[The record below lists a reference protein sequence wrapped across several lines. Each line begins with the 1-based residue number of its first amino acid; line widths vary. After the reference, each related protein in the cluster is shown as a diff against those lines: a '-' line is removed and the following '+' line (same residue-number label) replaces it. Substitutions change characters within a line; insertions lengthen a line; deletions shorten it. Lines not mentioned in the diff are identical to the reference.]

1 MSDVRTDSTVSTLIT
16 IEHFVSEG
24 IVVCPNCRNSL
35 TLHESDVITCSA
47 CSIQYPLIDGTPI
60 LIHQESAFAP
70 EEVSSQGNYFADS
83 ISENQL
89 KRRIRRSLPA
99 LAAEYTR
106 DNVDELVRRE
116 LASKAGPISGLVVGA
131 GERPAEIENRF
142 PNVRWLTT
150 DVDMAYR
157 PLLIADT
164 LRLPIADRSQDLVVA
179 EMVLE
184 HVMDISQAARE
195 LERVCKPGGLV
206 LVKTPFCFPWH
217 GVPTDFFRC
226 TPSGIRALF
235 RSMETVYLGKCMG
248 PWGALAYQLDT
259 LAVNLTSVRYVR
271 LASAFASRFMFGWL
285 KWFDWVS
292 STRKR
297 DLITSSGVTFVGR
310 RVERSFTAR
319 QIMEELQQQYGSG
332 EV

>member
-1 MSDVRTDSTVSTLIT
+1 MVSPLIT

-24 IVVCPNCRNSL
+24 IVVCPDCHDPL
-35 TLHESDVITCSA
+35 TVHDSEAITCA
-47 CSIQYPLIDGTPI
+47 RCSIRYPLIDGTPI
-60 LIHQESAFAP
+60 LIHLESAFVP
-70 EEVSSQGNYFADS
+70 EDVSRLGNYFASS
-83 ISENQL
+83 ISENRL

-99 LAAEYTR
+99 LATEYTR
-106 DNVDELVRRE
+106 TAVDELVRRE
-116 LASKAGPISGLVVGA
+116 LRAKERPLSGLVVGA
-131 GERPAEIENRF
+131 GERPSEIEGRF
-142 PNVRWLTT
+142 PDVRWLTT

-164 LRLPIADRSQDLVVA
+164 LRLPIADASQDLVIA

-206 LVKTPFCFPWH
+206 LVKAPFCFPWH

-271 LASAFASRFMFGWL
+271 LASAFASRFLFGWL
-285 KWFDWVS
+285 KWLDWLWS
-292 STRKR
+292 SRKR

-310 RVERSFTAR
+310 KLERSFTAR
-319 QIMEELQQQYGSG
+319 EILEELQQQYGSG
-332 EV
+332 QV

>member
-1 MSDVRTDSTVSTLIT
+1 MVSPVIT
-16 IEHFVSEG
+16 IEHFLSEG
-24 IVVCPNCRNSL
+24 IVVCPNCHNLLALQSS
-35 TLHESDVITCSA
+35 EAITCGG
-47 CSIQYPLIDGTPI
+47 CSIRYPLIDGTPI
-60 LIHQESAFAP
+60 LTHLESAFAA
-70 EEVSSQGNYFADS
+70 EDVSCLGNYFAKS
-83 ISENQL
+83 ISENRL

-99 LAAEYTR
+99 LATEYTR
-106 DNVDELVRRE
+106 TEVDELVRRE
-116 LASKAGPISGLVVGA
+116 LKAKKSPLSGLVVGA
-131 GERPAEIENRF
+131 GERATEIESRF
-142 PNVRWLTT
+142 PDVRWLTT

-164 LRLPIADRSQDLVVA
+164 LSLPIADASQDLVVA

-195 LERVCKPGGLV
+195 LERVCKPGGLI
-206 LVKTPFCFPWH
+206 LVKAPFCFPWH

-235 RSMETVYLGKCMG
+235 RSMETVYLEKCLG

-259 LAVNLTSVRYVR
+259 LAVNLTPVRYIR

-285 KWFDWVS
+285 KWLDWLS
-292 STRKR
+292 SSRKR

-310 RVERSFTAR
+310 KVERSFTPR
-319 QIMEELQQQYGSG
+319 EILEELQQLYGSG
-332 EV
+332 AV

>member
-1 MSDVRTDSTVSTLIT
+1 MADLILSPEIT

-24 IVVCPNCRNSL
+24 IVVCPQCHNPL
-35 TLHESDVITCSA
+35 VLDASDAITCGSCA
-47 CSIQYPLIDGTPI
+47 IRYPLINGTPI
-60 LIHQESAFAP
+60 LTHRESAFMADDA
-70 EEVSSQGNYFADS
+70 SCLGNVFANS
-83 ISENQL
+83 ISENRF
-89 KRRIRRSLPA
+89 KRRLRRSLPA
-99 LAAEYTR
+99 LANEYTR
-106 DNVDELVRRE
+106 TEVDDLVSRE
-116 LASKAGPISGLVVGA
+116 LSVRAQPLSGLVVGA
-131 GERPAEIENRF
+131 GERPTDMERRF

-164 LRLPIADRSQDLVVA
+164 LKLPIADASQDLVVA

-226 TPSGIRALF
+226 TPSGIRVLF
-235 RSMETVYLGKCMG
+235 RSMETVYLEKCMG

-259 LAVNLTSVRYVR
+259 LTVNLTSIRYIR

-285 KWFDWVS
+285 KWLDWLS
-292 STRKR
+292 SSRKR

-310 RVERSFTAR
+310 KVKRIFTAR
-319 QIMEELQQQYGSG
+319 EILEELQQQYGSG
-332 EV
+332 AV